1 MAKSTR
7 SKVKRHFRAKKREE
21 GVYAA
26 VEAAR
31 LERLSAKLAAVKDSK
46 TIAAIDGDDA
56 NDREEENGDIGRG
69 DANGVDGEEIETGS
83 LWYLVFGLLD
93 PSTISSDSLECL
105 SNAYES
111 TFS

>member
-7 SKVKRHFRAKKREE
+7 SKVKRHYRAKKREE

-31 LERLSAKLAAVKDSK
+31 LERLSAKLAAVKESK
-46 TIAAIDGDDA
+46 KIAAIGGDDA
-56 NDREEENGDIGRG
+56 NEREDEEHGLGKN
-69 DANGVDGEEIETGS
+69 VDGEEIEAGS
-83 LWYLVFGLLD
+83 LWYLAFGLLD
-93 PSTISSDSLECL
+93 PSTISFESLECL
-105 SNAYES
+105 SNAFET